1 MTRLLILVEGQSEE
15 VFAKRMLTPHLRD
28 FGVFAAVTV
37 LRTKRIMSGGG
48 FKGGVSSYQKMR
60 KNVMELLGDK
70 NARITTLLD
79 FYGLPQDFPD
89 RAAILAAP
97 GLSARQRATGLQDAF
112 ANDIAEDRFV
122 PFLALHEFEAWLF
135 SKPEVVSGHF
145 GRPNLTVALQTI
157 VDKAGAPEDI
167 NNDPATHPSAR
178 IKQLIPTFKK
188 TSDGPN
194 ILEKTTL
201 ATVRAVCPHFDEWLT
216 MMEALGTP

>member
-1 MTRLLILVEGQSEE
+1 
-15 VFAKRMLTPHLRD
+15 
-28 FGVFAAVTV
+28 
-37 LRTKRIMSGGG
+37 MSGGG

-70 NARITTLLD
+70 NARVTTLLD
-79 FYGLPQDFPD
+79 FYGLPQDFPG
-89 RAAILAAP
+89 RTAILAAP
-97 GLSARQRATGLQDAF
+97 GLSARQKATGLQDAF

-178 IKQLIPTFKK
+178 IKLLIPMFKK

-216 MMEALGTP
+216 MMEGLGTP